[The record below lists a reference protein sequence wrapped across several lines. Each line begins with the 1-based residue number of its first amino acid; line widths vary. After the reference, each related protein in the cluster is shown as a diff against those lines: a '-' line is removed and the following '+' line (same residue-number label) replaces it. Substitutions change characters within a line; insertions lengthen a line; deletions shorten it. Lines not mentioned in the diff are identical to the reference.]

1 MSLENL
7 IRLSKANNLPIKK
20 STLYKW
26 SHFGKNP
33 ELFIK
38 VNGMVFIDVERLERF
53 LDRHR
58 TEEPI

>member
-7 IRLSKANNLPIKK
+7 IRLSEANNLPIKK

-38 VNGMVFIDVERLERF
+38 VNGMVFIDTLRLERF
-53 LDRHR
+53 LDKHR
-58 TEEPI
+58 TEER